1 MLQRILPCNSGH
13 KFMKREDFKTYAA
26 SLRDKSAKFKL
37 KKVGLALC
45 VWSLWMFVD
54 SMPLPPFDRLSSA
67 SLDTKWQCAL
77 VKGK

>member
-37 KKVGLALC
+37 KKAGLASVCLE
-45 VWSLWMFVD
+45 FVD
-54 SMPLPPFDRLSSA
+54 VCG
-67 SLDTKWQCAL
+67 LDAFAA
-77 VKGK
+77 V